1 MSEPMAG
8 RAGTLAWPDSSL
20 QRGCVHDGL
29 RPHTGLEACK
39 LLSTVKP
46 ECVSTMSA
54 TIFFNNY
61 TFHTVHKPKSFST
74 SYLLFWGFS
83 FNTLSCCC
91 SVSKS
96 CPSLQFP
103 GLQHTRLPFLHH
115 LPDLLKLMSIESAM
129 PSNRLILCCLFSSC
143 LQSSPASG
151 SFPMSWLFTSDCQ
164 RIGASAL
171 ASVLPMNIQD

>member
-54 TIFFNNY
+54 TIFFLTTTHFILCINQN
-61 TFHTVHKPKSFST
+61 
-74 SYLLFWGFS
+74 LFQQVTYCSGAFLS
-83 FNTLSCCC
+83 TLSVAAVQYLSPVQLCNSLDC
-91 SVSKS
+91 STPGSPSFTISQTCSNS
-96 CPSLQFP
+96 CPLSQRCHP
-103 GLQHTRLPFLHH
+103 TG
-115 LPDLLKLMSIESAM
+115 
-129 PSNRLILCCLFSSC
+129 SS
-143 LQSSPASG
+143 SVA
-151 SFPMSWLFTSDCQ
+151 SFPPAFNLPQHQGLFQ
-164 RIGASAL
+164 
-171 ASVLPMNIQD
+171 